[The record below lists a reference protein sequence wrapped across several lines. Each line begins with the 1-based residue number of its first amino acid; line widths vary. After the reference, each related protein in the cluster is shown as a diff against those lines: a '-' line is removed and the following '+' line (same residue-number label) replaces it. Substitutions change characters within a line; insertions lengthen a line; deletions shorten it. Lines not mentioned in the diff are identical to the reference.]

1 MSARGLADL
10 LETEQQPTQS
20 GGSGGGGTVGGATGT
35 IPAPTVALD
44 ATNLSWQD
52 ELKTVFPNVNIS
64 FGGDY
69 THSNQ
74 LYEGGWNTLSL
85 FPKVHTH
92 KQN

>member
-20 GGSGGGGTVGGATGT
+20 GGGGGGGTVGGATGT

>member
-20 GGSGGGGTVGGATGT
+20 LGGGGGGGTVGGATGT
-35 IPAPTVALD
+35 IPPPTVPLD
-44 ATNLSWQD
+44 TTTNLSWQD

-69 THSNQ
+69 TH
-74 LYEGGWNTLSL
+74 
-85 FPKVHTH
+85 
-92 KQN
+92 